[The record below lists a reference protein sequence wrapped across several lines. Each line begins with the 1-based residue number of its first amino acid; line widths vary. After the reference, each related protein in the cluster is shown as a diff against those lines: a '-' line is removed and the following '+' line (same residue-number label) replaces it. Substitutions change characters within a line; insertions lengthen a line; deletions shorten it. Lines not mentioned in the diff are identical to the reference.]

1 MSVSMCVGRI
11 IWVSLIFGLEVIN
24 LVWFS
29 GKNGPIGMFFTYV
42 RMLNLAFSMC
52 VRRVGVCANKS

>member
-1 MSVSMCVGRI
+1 M
-11 IWVSLIFGLEVIN
+11 SLIFGSEVIN

-42 RMLNLAFSMC
+42 RILNSAFSMC
-52 VRRVGVCANKS
+52 VGRLGVCANKSRVNGATHMETVN